1 MTWRTIG
8 GILDMYM
15 FMGPSPSEVIQ
26 QYTEVIGRSFM
37 PPYWSLGFHVCKFG
51 YKSVNETMDVVKRMK
66 EAKIPQV
73 WHYVTQMI
81 LIKKKVNANNN
92 WVQYNSEKKRFL
104 FVYLLF
110 ILRFPVYKMKH

>member
-1 MTWRTIG
+1 
-8 GILDMYM
+8 MYM

-73 WHYVTQMI
+73 WHYVTHMI
-81 LIKKKVNANNN
+81 LIKKKVNL
-92 WVQYNSEKKRFL
+92 VQYNPEKRGFL